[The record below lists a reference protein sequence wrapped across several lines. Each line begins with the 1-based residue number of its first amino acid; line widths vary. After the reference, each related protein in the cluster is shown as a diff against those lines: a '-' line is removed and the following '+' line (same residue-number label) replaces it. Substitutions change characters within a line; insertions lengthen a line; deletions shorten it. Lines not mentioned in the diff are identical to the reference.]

1 MTAVRPSH
9 AGTVP
14 RREGGEGRASAPTAP
29 PNGRRIVVGLLGN
42 SYWTRRLGDSLTEF
56 TRDMTFR
63 RFYADQE
70 SAIRTWPLGRWLGES
85 DLWSCSVLHVIGCPR
100 IWNLWVAARMRR
112 VPAILHWI
120 GSDVSSFLAS
130 PRWSKAAGPLL
141 NLLVPRHLA
150 EAPNLRRE
158 LRTVGIHARV
168 QPKGMRSFDGVETP
182 PLPDRPCAVAM
193 LRPDRFDFYGG
204 NKVLEMAAAAPD
216 IHWLVLANDGAGLPA
231 MPNVEYL
238 GDVEDI
244 DAVFRRATVLV
255 RLTRHDGL
263 SKMVLEA
270 LARGRHVIWSQPLPH
285 CHRARTA
292 AEALPQLRSIV
303 ASRHLNLRG
312 SDYVRREFDVETHL
326 RRLCRIYAA
335 VAGAPCDV

>member
-1 MTAVRPSH
+1 MTTVRLPP

-14 RREGGEGRASAPTAP
+14 RREGGEERSSAPTAP

-42 SYWTRRLGDSLTEF
+42 SYWTRRLGDALAAF
-56 TRDMTFR
+56 TGAMTFR
-63 RFYADQE
+63 RFYVDQE
-70 SAIRTWPLGRWLGES
+70 SAIRTWSLGRWLAES
-85 DLWSCSVLHVIGCPR
+85 DLWSCSVFHVIGYPR
-100 IWNLWVAARMRR
+100 LWNLWMAARMRG

-158 LRTVGIHARV
+158 LRSVGIYARV
-168 QPKGMRSFDGVETP
+168 QPKGMRSFDDVEVP
-182 PLPDRPCAVAM
+182 PLPEQPCALAM

-216 IHWLVLANDGAGLPA
+216 IHWLILANDGADLPA

-244 DAVFRRATVLV
+244 DAVFRRVTVLV

-292 AEALPQLRSIV
+292 AEALPQLRAII
-303 ASRHLNLRG
+303 ASRQLNLRG
-312 SDYVRREFDVETHL
+312 SAYVRKAFDVNTHL

-335 VAGAPCDV
+335 VAGTPYRI